1 MSSLVPVTQS
11 TVNGET
17 VLAVN
22 ARDLHKFLENKQKFT
37 TWIQKRIADYGF
49 SEGSDFT
56 RFDLSV
62 ATKMAET
69 TGGGIAE
76 IVNSQKSEA
85 LESTGCIEFG
95 QQGRIEYAITIEM
108 AKELAMVER
117 NQKGKEARQYFIACE
132 KQLKE
137 QQILLLPEELLVQ
150 QAQMLLEQKKEMLR
164 LEEKQKALQAQ
175 VEQTNQ
181 RLDQIETGIDHFTI
195 IGYARTFLKKSLPL
209 KDAAKLGRQATNLC
223 MAMGIAMGT
232 VPDPRFGN
240 VHTYPKSVLDEVC
253 H

>member
-1 MSSLVPVTQS
+1 MFDLVTIQNGSPVTTTLAIAEGIEVRHKNVLELVRKYLADLQAFGEVEFKTRLNPQGSPTEYAVLNERQS
-11 TVNGET
+11 T
-17 VLAVN
+17 LAISWMRNSKIVR
-22 ARDLHKFLENKQKFT
+22 AFKIRLVKKFYE
-37 TWIQKRIADYGF
+37 
-49 SEGSDFT
+49 
-56 RFDLSV
+56 
-62 ATKMAET
+62 MAE
-69 TGGGIAE
+69 
-76 IVNSQKSEA
+76 
-85 LESTGCIEFG
+85 
-95 QQGRIEYAITIEM
+95 
-108 AKELAMVER
+108 EL
-117 NQKGKEARQYFIACE
+117 KGK
-132 KQLKE
+132 
-137 QQILLLPEELLVQ
+137 QQPLLPEELLVQ

-164 LEEKQKALQAQ
+164 LEAKQKTLEAE
-175 VEQTNQ
+175 VKQTNQ